1 LGWLAALTRAA
12 AACYGSCLPVPMRL
26 AIALSL
32 ALAVTAACAKSR
44 PAAVSTPP
52 APAVVAAAQAPVPA
66 PRDPVAEAL
75 AAAERAFELGRRAV
89 ENGHL
94 GDARLAFDQALD
106 SLLLAP
112 GGARSDPRLA
122 AALDALVDRISA
134 VELDALARGDGFTE
148 TASEPASIDSLLSLA
163 PPETPPA
170 ASVAETV
177 RADLA
182 ATVHDFPIPQ
192 NDRVL
197 GYVEAF
203 QGRLRTFL
211 SEGMSRGAEYMPMI
225 QAVFREEGLPLDLA
239 YVPLVESAF
248 KPTALSRAS
257 ARGVWQ
263 FMRPTARENGLT
275 HDWYIDERADP
286 EKATRAAAKY
296 LKTLHRI
303 FDGDWHLALAS
314 YNGGPGRVQR
324 AVKRFGVND
333 FWRLSASKGRLPRET
348 REYVP
353 MILAAMIIA
362 RNPTQYGFDVPEA
375 TLTATEHVTLR
386 GPVDL
391 RRIAEW
397 ANVPAETIRALNP
410 ELRRWTTPVRE
421 NAYQLKVPAGTAAAV
436 TEAHAATAPDEAV
449 SLQYYAVR
457 RGDTLPA
464 IARKLRVSRTDLAE
478 ANYLRVTARVRPGQ
492 KLVVPR
498 APSPA
503 LVARRGDTGPDD
515 DAPRRATP
523 ADAVA
528 DATPTRVFYRVRKGD
543 TLYAIARRHGVTIE
557 DLRGWN
563 NLRGSALSI
572 GTRLSIQTTRP
583 AAAQ

>member
-1 LGWLAALTRAA
+1 
-12 AACYGSCLPVPMRL
+12 MRH
-26 AIALSL
+26 AIALSF
-32 ALAVTAACAKSR
+32 ALAVTTACASSR
-44 PAAVSTPP
+44 PAVVSTPAAPVSALP
-52 APAVVAAAQAPVPA
+52 APAPA
-66 PRDPVAEAL
+66 PAPPDPVADAL
-75 AAAERAFELGRRAV
+75 AASERAFEIGRREV

-94 GDARLAFDQALD
+94 SDARVAFDQALD
-106 SLLLAP
+106 ILLLMP
-112 GGARSDPRLA
+112 GGARSDARLA
-122 AALDALVDRISA
+122 AALEALVDRISA

-148 TASEPASIDSLLSLA
+148 TASEPASIDSLLSL
-163 PPETPPA
+163 TPPDMPPTP
-170 ASVAETV
+170 SVAATV
-177 RADLA
+177 RDDLA

-211 SEGMSRGAEYMPMI
+211 AEGLTRGAEYMPMI

-263 FMRPTARENGLT
+263 FMRPTARENGLE

-324 AVKRFGVND
+324 AMKRFGVRD
-333 FWRLSASKGRLPRET
+333 FWGLSASRGRLPRET

-362 RNPTQYGFDVPEA
+362 RNPAQYGFDVPA
-375 TLTATEHVTLR
+375 AAPPVTDVVTLN

-410 ELRRWTTPVRE
+410 ELRRWTTPVRQS
-421 NAYQLKVPAGTAAAV
+421 AYELKVPAGTAAAV
-436 TEAHAATAPDEAV
+436 AEAHAATAPDEAA
-449 SLQYYAVR
+449 SLQYYSVR
-457 RGDTLPA
+457 KGESLLG
-464 IARKLRVSRTDLAE
+464 IARKLRVSRSDLAE
-478 ANYLRVTARVRPGQ
+478 ANYLRANARVRPGQ

-503 LVARRGDTGPDD
+503 LVARRGDSAPAA
-515 DAPRRATP
+515 DAPRRP
-523 ADAVA
+523 AAPVEAVA
-528 DATPTRVFYRVRKGD
+528 DNTPTTVIYRVRKGD
-543 TLYAIARRHGVTIE
+543 TLFAIARRHGVTIE
-557 DLRGWN
+557 ELRAWN

-572 GTRLSIQTTRP
+572 GTRLNIQTTRA

>member
-1 LGWLAALTRAA
+1 
-12 AACYGSCLPVPMRL
+12 MRH

-32 ALAVTAACAKSR
+32 ALAVTTACASSR
-44 PAAVSTPP
+44 PAVVSNPSTPAVSAP
-52 APAVVAAAQAPVPA
+52 APAPA
-66 PRDPVAEAL
+66 PAPPDPIADAL
-75 AAAERAFELGRRAV
+75 AASERAFEIGRLAV
-89 ENGHL
+89 EEGHL
-94 GDARLAFDQALD
+94 SDARVAFDQALD
-106 SLLLAP
+106 TLLLLP
-112 GGARSDPRLA
+112 GGARSDARLA
-122 AALDALVDRISA
+122 AALEALVDRISA

-148 TASEPASIDSLLSLA
+148 TASEPASIDSLLSLT

-170 ASVAETV
+170 PSVAATV
-177 RADLA
+177 RDDLA

-211 SEGMSRGAEYMPMI
+211 AEGLTRGAEYMPMI

-263 FMRPTARENGLT
+263 FMRPTARENGLE

-324 AVKRFGVND
+324 AMKRFGVRD
-333 FWRLSASKGRLPRET
+333 FWRLSASRGRLPRET

-362 RNPTQYGFDVPEA
+362 RNPAQYGFDVPAA
-375 TLTATEHVTLR
+375 TPPVTDVVTVN

-410 ELRRWTTPVRE
+410 ELRRWTTPVRQS
-421 NAYQLKVPAGTAAAV
+421 AYELKVPAGTAAAV
-436 TEAHAATAPDEAV
+436 AEAHAATAPDEAA
-449 SLQYYAVR
+449 SLQYYSVR
-457 RGDTLPA
+457 KGESLLG

-478 ANYLRVTARVRPGQ
+478 ANYLRANARVRPGQ

-503 LVARRGDTGPDD
+503 LVARRGDAAPAA
-515 DAPRRATP
+515 DAPRRQAAP
-523 ADAVA
+523 VDAVA
-528 DATPTRVFYRVRKGD
+528 DATPTTVIYRVRKGD
-543 TLYAIARRHGVTIE
+543 TLFAIARRHGVTIE
-557 DLRGWN
+557 ELRAWN
-563 NLRGSALSI
+563 NLRSSALSI
-572 GTRLSIQTTRP
+572 GARLSIQTTRA

>member
-1 LGWLAALTRAA
+1 MRRAVALT
-12 AACYGSCLPVPMRL
+12 
-26 AIALSL
+26 L
-32 ALAVTAACAKSR
+32 ALAVTTACAAR
-44 PAAVSTPP
+44 R
-52 APAVVAAAQAPVPA
+52 PAVVATLPA
-66 PRDPVAEAL
+66 PAPATPAIAPEPPPPDPVIEAL
-75 AAAERAFELGRRAV
+75 ASAERAFETGRRAV
-89 ENGHL
+89 DDGHL
-94 GDARLAFDQALD
+94 SDARLAFDQALD
-106 SLLLAP
+106 VLLQVP
-112 GGARSDPRLA
+112 GGARADARLA

-148 TASEPASIDSLLSLA
+148 TASEPASIDSLLSMP
-163 PPETPPA
+163 PPESAPA
-170 ASVAETV
+170 PSVVSTV
-177 RADLA
+177 RDDLA
-182 ATVHDFPIPQ
+182 ATAHDIPIPQ
-192 NDRVL
+192 NDRVI

-211 SEGMSRGAEYMPMI
+211 SEGLTRGAEYMPMI
-225 QAVFREEGLPLDLA
+225 HAVFREEGLPLDLA

-324 AVKRFGVND
+324 AVKRYGVRD
-333 FWRLSASKGRLPRET
+333 FWRLSATRGRLPRET

-362 RNPTQYGFDVPEA
+362 RNPGQYGFDVPA
-375 TLTATEHVTLR
+375 AAPPATEVVTLR

-397 ANVPAETIRALNP
+397 ANVPADTIRTLNP
-410 ELRRWTTPVRE
+410 ELRRWTTPVRDS
-421 NAYQLKVPAGTAAAV
+421 AYHIKVPAGSASAV
-436 TEAHAATAPDEAV
+436 VEAHAATAPEDAA

-457 RGDTLPA
+457 KGESMAT

-478 ANYLRVTARVRPGQ
+478 ANYLRASARVRPGQ

-503 LVARRGDTGPDD
+503 LLARREAAPTGPAVPTAAG
-515 DAPRRATP
+515 DAAPAVTIAAVAEATP
-523 ADAVA
+523 AVI
-528 DATPTRVFYRVRKGD
+528 VYRVRKGD
-543 TLYAIARRHGVTIE
+543 TLYAIARRHGVTVDE
-557 DLRGWN
+557 LRAWN
-563 NLRGSALSI
+563 RLRGSALGI
-572 GTRLSIQTTRP
+572 GTRLSIHASRA

>member
-1 LGWLAALTRAA
+1 
-12 AACYGSCLPVPMRL
+12 MRH

-32 ALAVTAACAKSR
+32 ALAVTTACASSR
-44 PAAVSTPP
+44 PAVVSSPATPVVAAP
-52 APAVVAAAQAPVPA
+52 APAPA
-66 PRDPVAEAL
+66 PTPPDPIADAL
-75 AAAERAFELGRRAV
+75 AASERAFEIGRRAV

-94 GDARLAFDQALD
+94 SDARLAFDQALD
-106 SLLLAP
+106 TLLLLLP
-112 GGARSDPRLA
+112 GGARSDARLA
-122 AALDALVDRISA
+122 AALEALVDRISA

-148 TASEPASIDSLLSLA
+148 TASEPASIDSLLSLT
-163 PPETPPA
+163 PPETPPTPAVA
-170 ASVAETV
+170 ATV
-177 RADLA
+177 RDDLA

-211 SEGMSRGAEYMPMI
+211 AEGMTRGADYMPMI

-263 FMRPTARENGLT
+263 FMRPTARENGLE

-324 AVKRFGVND
+324 AVKRFGVRD
-333 FWRLSASKGRLPRET
+333 FWRLSASRGRLPRET

-362 RNPTQYGFDVPEA
+362 RNPAQYGFEVPAASPPVTDV
-375 TLTATEHVTLR
+375 VSVN

-410 ELRRWTTPVRE
+410 ELRRWTTPVRQS
-421 NAYQLKVPAGTAAAV
+421 AYELKVPAGTATAV
-436 TEAHAATAPDEAV
+436 AEAHAATAPDEAA
-449 SLQYYAVR
+449 SLQYYSVR
-457 RGDTLPA
+457 KGESLLG

-478 ANYLRVTARVRPGQ
+478 ANYLRTNARVRPGQ

-503 LVARRGDTGPDD
+503 LVARRGDTAPVA
-515 DAPRRATP
+515 DAPRRP
-523 ADAVA
+523 AAAVEAVA
-528 DATPTRVFYRVRKGD
+528 DATPTTVIYRVRKGD
-543 TLYAIARRHGVTIE
+543 TLFAIARRHGVTIE
-557 DLRGWN
+557 ELRAWN

-572 GTRLSIQTTRP
+572 GARLSIQTTRA

>member
-1 LGWLAALTRAA
+1 
-12 AACYGSCLPVPMRL
+12 MRH
-26 AIALSL
+26 AIALSF
-32 ALAVTAACAKSR
+32 ALAVTTACASSR
-44 PAAVSTPP
+44 PAVVSTPAAPVSALP
-52 APAVVAAAQAPVPA
+52 APAPA
-66 PRDPVAEAL
+66 PAPPDPVADAL
-75 AAAERAFELGRRAV
+75 AASERAFEIGRREV

-94 GDARLAFDQALD
+94 SDARVAFDQALD
-106 SLLLAP
+106 ILLLMP
-112 GGARSDPRLA
+112 GGARSDARLA
-122 AALDALVDRISA
+122 AALEALVDRISA

-148 TASEPASIDSLLSLA
+148 TASEPASIDSLLSL
-163 PPETPPA
+163 TPPDMPPTP
-170 ASVAETV
+170 SVAATV
-177 RADLA
+177 RDDLA

-211 SEGMSRGAEYMPMI
+211 AEGLTRGAEYMPMI

-263 FMRPTARENGLT
+263 FMRPTARENGLE

-324 AVKRFGVND
+324 AMKRFGVRD
-333 FWRLSASKGRLPRET
+333 FWGLSASRGRLPRET

-362 RNPTQYGFDVPEA
+362 RNPAQYGFDVPA
-375 TLTATEHVTLR
+375 AAPPVTDVVTLN

-410 ELRRWTTPVRE
+410 ELRRWTTPVRQS
-421 NAYQLKVPAGTAAAV
+421 AYELKVPAGTAAAV
-436 TEAHAATAPDEAV
+436 AEAHAATAPDEAA
-449 SLQYYAVR
+449 SLQYYSVR
-457 RGDTLPA
+457 KGESLLG
-464 IARKLRVSRTDLAE
+464 IARKLRVSRSDLAE
-478 ANYLRVTARVRPGQ
+478 ANYLRANARVRPGQ

-503 LVARRGDTGPDD
+503 LVARRGDS
-515 DAPRRATP
+515 
-523 ADAVA
+523 
-528 DATPTRVFYRVRKGD
+528 TPTTVIYRVRKGD
-543 TLYAIARRHGVTIE
+543 TLFAIARRHGVTIE
-557 DLRGWN
+557 ELRAWN

-572 GTRLSIQTTRP
+572 GTRLNIQTTRA

>member
-1 LGWLAALTRAA
+1 
-12 AACYGSCLPVPMRL
+12 MRH

-32 ALAVTAACAKSR
+32 ALAVTTACASSR
-44 PAAVSTPP
+44 PAVVSTPATPVAAVP
-52 APAVVAAAQAPVPA
+52 APAPA
-66 PRDPVAEAL
+66 PSPPDPIADAL
-75 AAAERAFELGRRAV
+75 AASEQAFEIGRREV

-94 GDARLAFDQALD
+94 SDARVAFDQALD
-106 SLLLAP
+106 ILLLMP
-112 GGARSDPRLA
+112 GGARSDARLA
-122 AALDALVDRISA
+122 AALEALVDRISA

-148 TASEPASIDSLLSLA
+148 TASEPASIDSLLSL
-163 PPETPPA
+163 TPPDTPPTP
-170 ASVAETV
+170 SVAATV
-177 RADLA
+177 REDLA

-211 SEGMSRGAEYMPMI
+211 AEGLTRGAEYMPMI

-263 FMRPTARENGLT
+263 FMRPTARENGLE

-324 AVKRFGVND
+324 AVKRFGVRD
-333 FWRLSASKGRLPRET
+333 FWRLSASRGRLPRET

-362 RNPTQYGFDVPEA
+362 RNPAQYGFEVPAAAPPVTDV
-375 TLTATEHVTLR
+375 VTLN

-410 ELRRWTTPVRE
+410 ELRRWTTPVRQS
-421 NAYQLKVPAGTAAAV
+421 AYELKVPAGTAAAV
-436 TEAHAATAPDEAV
+436 AEAHAATAPDEAA
-449 SLQYYAVR
+449 SLQYYSVR
-457 RGDTLPA
+457 KGESLLG

-478 ANYLRVTARVRPGQ
+478 ANYLRTNARVRPGQ

-503 LVARRGDTGPDD
+503 LVARRGDSAPDA
-515 DAPRRATP
+515 DAPRRP
-523 ADAVA
+523 AAPVEAVA
-528 DATPTRVFYRVRKGD
+528 DATPTTVIYRVRKGD
-543 TLYAIARRHGVTIE
+543 TLFAIARRHGVTIE
-557 DLRGWN
+557 ELRAWN

-572 GTRLSIQTTRP
+572 GTRLSIQTTRA

>member
-1 LGWLAALTRAA
+1 
-12 AACYGSCLPVPMRL
+12 MRR
-26 AIALSL
+26 AIALSF
-32 ALAVTAACAKSR
+32 ALAVTTACASTR
-44 PAAVSTPP
+44 PAVVATPP
-52 APAVVAAAQAPVPA
+52 APVEVAVVEPPVQP
-66 PRDPVAEAL
+66 PPEPVAEAL
-75 AAAERAFELGRRAV
+75 AAAERAFAAGQRALDD
-89 ENGHL
+89 GHL
-94 GDARLAFDQALD
+94 VDARVAFDQALD
-106 SLLLAP
+106 TLLLVP
-112 GGARSDPRLA
+112 GGARTDARLA

-134 VELDALARGDGFTE
+134 VELDALSRGDGFTE
-148 TASEPASIDSLLSLA
+148 TASEPASIDTLLSEPPPDAA
-163 PPETPPA
+163 PAPA
-170 ASVAETV
+170 VVTAV
-177 RADLA
+177 REDLA
-182 ATVHDFPIPQ
+182 ATEHDIPIPQ

-211 SEGMSRGAEYMPMI
+211 AEGLVRGAEYMPMI

-263 FMRPTARENGLT
+263 FMRPTAREYGLT
-275 HDWYIDERADP
+275 HDWYIDERADA

-296 LKTLHRI
+296 LKALHRI

-324 AVKRFGVND
+324 ATKRFGTRD
-333 FWRLSASKGRLPRET
+333 FWRLSATRGRLPRET

-362 RNPTQYGFDVPEA
+362 RNPAQYGFEVPAA
-375 TLTATEHVTLR
+375 TSPATDRVTLN

-410 ELRRWTTPVRE
+410 ELRRWTTPVRDH
-421 NAYQLKVPAGTAAAV
+421 AYEIKVPAGTATAV
-436 TEAHAATAPDEAV
+436 ADAHAATAPEDAA

-457 RGDTLPA
+457 KGESMAT
-464 IARKLRVSRTDLAE
+464 IARKLRVSRADLAE
-478 ANYLRVTARVRPGQ
+478 ANYLRTNARVRPGQ

-503 LVARRGDTGPDD
+503 LLARRDEPGASPTT
-515 DAPRRATP
+515 AAR
-523 ADAVA
+523 ADARPTAAAA
-528 DATPTRVFYRVRKGD
+528 DPTAEATPTVVVYRVRKGD
-543 TLYAIARRHGVTIE
+543 TLFAIARKHGVTVE
-557 DLRGWN
+557 ELRAWN
-563 NLRGSALSI
+563 RLRGSALSI
-572 GTRLSIQTTRP
+572 GTRLSIHTTRA

>member
-1 LGWLAALTRAA
+1 MRRAVALT
-12 AACYGSCLPVPMRL
+12 
-26 AIALSL
+26 L
-32 ALAVTAACAKSR
+32 ALAVTTACAARR
-44 PAAVSTPP
+44 PAVVATPP
-52 APAVVAAAQAPVPA
+52 APVAATPAVAPEP
-66 PRDPVAEAL
+66 PPPDPVAEAL
-75 AAAERAFELGRRAV
+75 AAAERAFAAGRRALDD
-89 ENGHL
+89 GHL
-94 GDARLAFDQALD
+94 SDARLAFDQALD
-106 SLLLAP
+106 TLLLVP
-112 GGARSDPRLA
+112 GGARADARLA
-122 AALDALVDRISA
+122 AALDALIDRISA

-148 TASEPASIDSLLSLA
+148 TASEPASIDSLLSMP
-163 PPETPPA
+163 PPEAAPA
-170 ASVAETV
+170 ASVVTTV
-177 RADLA
+177 RDDLA
-182 ATVHDFPIPQ
+182 ATAHDIPIPQ

-211 SEGMSRGAEYMPMI
+211 SEGLTRGAEYMPMI
-225 QAVFREEGLPLDLA
+225 QAVFRDEGLPLDLA

-324 AVKRFGVND
+324 AVKRYGVRD
-333 FWRLSASKGRLPRET
+333 FWRLSATRGRLPRET

-362 RNPTQYGFDVPEA
+362 RNPGQYGFDVPA
-375 TLTATEHVTLR
+375 AAPPATDVVTLT

-397 ANVPAETIRALNP
+397 ANVPADTIRALNP
-410 ELRRWTTPVRE
+410 ELRRWTTPVRDS
-421 NAYQLKVPAGTAAAV
+421 AYRIKVPAGSATAVAA
-436 TEAHAATAPDEAV
+436 AHAATAPEDAA

-457 RGDTLPA
+457 KGESMAA

-478 ANYLRVTARVRPGQ
+478 ANYLRANARVRPGQ

-503 LVARRGDTGPDD
+503 LLARREA
-515 DAPRRATP
+515 APTTP
-523 ADAVA
+523 AAPAAAGDAAPAVA
-528 DATPTRVFYRVRKGD
+528 IAAAADTTPAVIVYRVRKGD
-543 TLYAIARRHGVTIE
+543 TLYAIARRHGVTVDE
-557 DLRGWN
+557 LRAWN
-563 NLRGSALSI
+563 RLRGSALSI
-572 GTRLSIQTTRP
+572 GTRLSIHTSRA

>member
-1 LGWLAALTRAA
+1 
-12 AACYGSCLPVPMRL
+12 MRHP
-26 AIALSL
+26 IALSL
-32 ALAVTAACAKSR
+32 ALAATTACASSR
-44 PAAVSTPP
+44 PTVVSTAPTQLAAAAVDPP
-52 APAVVAAAQAPVPA
+52 ATAPP
-66 PRDPVAEAL
+66 DPIAEAL
-75 AAAERAFELGRRAV
+75 ATSERAFEAGRRAI

-94 GDARLAFDQALD
+94 SDARLAFDQALD
-106 SLLLAP
+106 SLLLVP
-112 GGARSDPRLA
+112 GGARADARLA
-122 AALDALVDRISA
+122 TALDALVDRISA

-148 TASEPASIDSLLSLA
+148 TASEPASIDSLLSMP
-163 PPETPPA
+163 PPEATPAP
-170 ASVAETV
+170 SVVTAV
-177 RADLA
+177 RDDLA
-182 ATVHDFPIPQ
+182 ATAHDIPIPQ

-211 SEGMSRGAEYMPMI
+211 AEGLARGAEFMPMI
-225 QAVFREEGLPLDLA
+225 QTVFREEGLPLDLA

-286 EKATRAAAKY
+286 EKSTRAAAKY

-324 AVKRFGVND
+324 AVKRSGIGD
-333 FWRLSASKGRLPRET
+333 FWRLSASTRRLLPRET

-353 MILAAMIIA
+353 MILAAVIIA
-362 RNPTQYGFDVPEA
+362 RNPAQYGFEVPALPPVATDV
-375 TLTATEHVTLR
+375 VTLN

-397 ANVPAETIRALNP
+397 ASVPADTIRALNP
-410 ELRRWTTPVRE
+410 ELRRWTTPVRQS
-421 NAYQLKVPAGTAAAV
+421 AYQLKVPAGTAAAIAV
-436 TEAHAATAPDEAV
+436 AHAATAPEEAA
-449 SLQYYAVR
+449 SLQYHAVKK
-457 RGDTLPA
+457 GESLST
-464 IARKLRVSRTDLAE
+464 IARKLRVSRADLAE
-478 ANYLRVTARVRPGQ
+478 ANYLRTNARVRPGL

-503 LVARRGDTGPDD
+503 LLARRS
-515 DAPRRATP
+515 DAP
-523 ADAVA
+523 ADAETARAPVGEPLSE
-528 DATPTRVFYRVRKGD
+528 TTTTRIVYRVRKGD
-543 TLYAIARRHGVTIE
+543 TLYAIARKHGVTITE
-557 DLRGWN
+557 LRSWN
-563 NLRGSALSI
+563 NLRGSALGI
-572 GTRLSIQTTRP
+572 GTRLSIHTTRA

>member
-1 LGWLAALTRAA
+1 MRRAVALA
-12 AACYGSCLPVPMRL
+12 
-26 AIALSL
+26 L
-32 ALAVTAACAKSR
+32 ALAVTAACAAKR
-44 PAAVSTPP
+44 PAVVATPP
-52 APAVVAAAQAPVPA
+52 APVVAAPADPPA
-66 PRDPVAEAL
+66 PPPPDPVAEAL
-75 AAAERAFELGRRAV
+75 TAAERAFEAGRRALDD
-89 ENGHL
+89 GHL
-94 GDARLAFDQALD
+94 SDARLAFDQALD
-106 SLLLAP
+106 TLLLVP
-112 GGARSDPRLA
+112 GGARADARLA

-148 TASEPASIDSLLSLA
+148 TASEPASIDSLLSLP
-163 PPETPPA
+163 PPEATPAP
-170 ASVAETV
+170 SVVTTV
-177 RADLA
+177 REDLA
-182 ATVHDFPIPQ
+182 ATAHDIPIPQ

-211 SEGMSRGAEYMPMI
+211 SEGLTRGAEYMPMI

-286 EKATRAAAKY
+286 EKATRAAARY

-324 AVKRFGVND
+324 AVKRYGVRD
-333 FWRLSASKGRLPRET
+333 FWRLSATRGRLPRET

-362 RNPTQYGFDVPEA
+362 RNPGQYGFEVPA
-375 TLTATEHVTLR
+375 AAPPATEVVTLR

-397 ANVPAETIRALNP
+397 ANVPADDIRALNP
-410 ELRRWTTPVRE
+410 ELRRWTTPVRDS
-421 NAYQLKVPAGTAAAV
+421 AYRIKVPAGSAAAV
-436 TEAHAATAPDEAV
+436 AEAHAATAPEDAA
-449 SLQYYAVR
+449 SLQFYAVR
-457 RGDTLPA
+457 KGESMAT

-478 ANYLRVTARVRPGQ
+478 ANYLRANARVRPGQ

-503 LVARRGDTGPDD
+503 LLARREAAPTAPAAPAAAS
-515 DAPRRATP
+515 DAAPAVAIAEAA
-523 ADAVA
+523 ADAAPAVI
-528 DATPTRVFYRVRKGD
+528 VYRVRKGD
-543 TLYAIARRHGVTIE
+543 TLYAIARRHGVTVDE
-557 DLRGWN
+557 LRAWN
-563 NLRGSALSI
+563 RLRGSALSI
-572 GTRLSIQTTRP
+572 GTRLSIHTSRA